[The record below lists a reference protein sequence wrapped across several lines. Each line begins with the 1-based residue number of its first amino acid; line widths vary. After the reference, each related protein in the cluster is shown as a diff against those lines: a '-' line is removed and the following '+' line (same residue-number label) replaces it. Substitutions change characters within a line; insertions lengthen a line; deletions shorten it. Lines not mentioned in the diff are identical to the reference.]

1 MRVESYD
8 FTGPQSTSEY
18 SGPTQDD
25 GIIHPGLRVELE
37 VNSVETAEPQS
48 SCRHTTD
55 DDILFQSNQANTGL
69 HSPW

>member
-18 SGPTQDD
+18 SVPTQDD
-25 GIIHPGLRVELE
+25 GMTHPGLRVELE

-48 SCRHTTD
+48 SCLHTTD
-55 DDILFQSNQANTGL
+55 DDILFQSNQASTGL